1 MVSDT
6 ELRHDVEAEL
16 DWDARIDSRQ
26 IGVAVKHGVVSLS
39 GHVGSYLERRA
50 AEEAAQAVE
59 GVKAVA
65 NDIVIQLPFSAKRT
79 DAEVAEDA
87 VAALQSHV
95 SIPSD
100 KIKIFVREGW
110 ITLEGEVST
119 WYQKN
124 SAEEA
129 LTTLRG
135 VKGLTNNVVI
145 RARTSTIDVQ
155 SKIADAFRRRAQLDA
170 SKVHV
175 HAIDGTVTLE
185 GEVNSWQERNQAEI
199 AAWQAPGV
207 SQVIDKLSVRP

>member
-1 MVSDT
+1 MISDL

-26 IGVAVKHGVVSLS
+26 IGVAVKNGVVSLS

-50 AEEAAQAVE
+50 AEEAAQSVE

-65 NDIVIQLPFSAKRT
+65 NDIVIELPFAAKRS

-100 KIKIFVREGW
+100 KIKIFVRDGW

-129 LTTLRG
+129 LTTMRG

-145 RARTSTIDVQ
+145 RSRSSTTDVQ

-170 SKVHV
+170 SKIHV
-175 HAIDGTVTLE
+175 HAVDGTVTLE
-185 GEVNSWQERNQAEI
+185 GEVSSWQERNQAEI

-207 SQVIDKLSVRP
+207 SQVVDKLAVRP